1 MRTIDH
7 ASKPSSHVFITSVT
21 SPRVAG
27 GVLVRVLVLVLV
39 FVRREVAMLCIA
51 GCEPLI

>member
-1 MRTIDH
+1 MQVSQV
-7 ASKPSSHVFITSVT
+7 AA
-21 SPRVAG
+21 RVYNFSYFATGGGG

>member
-27 GVLVRVLVLVLV
+27 GGVLVLA